1 MEKILKHIVGFPMF
15 LVINVILAI
24 LIFIIFIFDKK
35 LYNEM
40 DFQKALNLKY
50 MKRYYND
57 FIQ

>member
-50 MKRYYND
+50 MKN
-57 FIQ
+57 